1 MRPFIRIRFMRR
13 RITSRANC
21 PPPVDSTAPKL
32 KQIRPGIQ
40 FPDSLYVARDTTKG
54 DIDTIVRYTA
64 RDSTVFDIPRK
75 QMTLVNNGIVEFENR
90 ELDAYTIVMDFQH
103 SLMTSYSYD
112 VDSVMAAALSLR
124 RHILAIPT
132 ARKRVARQS

>member
-1 MRPFIRIRFMRR
+1 MIHSCTCVLLFV
-13 RITSRANC
+13 SVLCGAELLRAQIA

-75 QMTLVNNGIVEFENR
+75 QMTLVNNGIVEFEN
-90 ELDAYTIVMDFQH
+90 
-103 SLMTSYSYD
+103 
-112 VDSVMAAALSLR
+112 
-124 RHILAIPT
+124 
-132 ARKRVARQS
+132 